1 MFGNRPLTMGG
12 FRTNSTVF
20 ITFFNLINSLVKHF
34 QNSQIT
40 KGRNSFTHIQKD
52 SILWVERAIERYKY
66 TKREIL
72 KI

>member
-1 MFGNRPLTMGG
+1 MFGNRPLTTGKEGG

-40 KGRNSFTHIQKD
+40 MVRNSLHIFKKTQSYGLREPSKGTNIQK
-52 SILWVERAIERYKY
+52 ERF
-66 TKREIL
+66 
-72 KI
+72 